1 MEQTIASAT
10 APDGRTIAYTSVG
23 DGPALVLA
31 AWWTSHLE
39 EDWEDESLRTW
50 VETLA
55 QRHTVVR
62 YDRPGVGLSARVDRP
77 YDLDAETAYL
87 RTVVE
92 AVGHDQVD
100 LMGISCGG
108 PASIRL
114 AAEDPGRIRS
124 LVLYSSYLDGADIA
138 DAGTRRALVD
148 LVRAN
153 WGLGS
158 QTITSLFLPG
168 ATPSAARRFARVQ
181 RLSASSE
188 VAADLLDLTFQL
200 DASPY
205 VDRLDL
211 PVLVLHRAHDL
222 VVECRLGREL
232 GERISGATYRELEG
246 TAHSPW
252 GGETADGLEAIS
264 SFLSGEPAS
273 TAPRRELATVCFID
287 IVDSTRTLAEIGDSR
302 WRERLDGLTAMMTD
316 EAAHRGGL
324 LVKDIGDGAL
334 LRFAVPGEALEFC
347 QVIRARA
354 HHIGLTVRC
363 GLHTGEIEL
372 RGDDIT
378 GVAVV
383 AAARVVDLADADEIL
398 TTRTVADLAAGTRTV
413 FADHGTHDLR
423 GLDGE
428 WAILQAAPVEARAP
442 DQAPAPAVPAPA
454 AAAAAAAAT
463 YSFAGC
469 VLDVDAYE
477 LRRAG
482 EVVAVEPQVFDLL
495 RHLVEH
501 PGELLTKDRLLDE
514 IWGDRFVSESALTS
528 RIRSARLAVGDDGRR
543 QEIIHTVH
551 GRGYRFVADLT

>member
-1 MEQTIASAT
+1 MDQALARVTAS
-10 APDGRTIAYTSVG
+10 DGEEIAYASVG
-23 DGPALVLA
+23 DGPTLVLA

-39 EDWEDESLRTW
+39 EDWQDESLRTW

-87 RTVVE
+87 RTVIE
-92 AVGHDQVD
+92 ATGPDQVD

-114 AAEDPGRIRS
+114 AAEDPERIRS
-124 LVLYSSYLDGADIA
+124 LVLYASYLNGTDIS
-138 DAGTRRALVD
+138 DDGTRQALVD

-158 QTITSLFLPG
+158 QTITNLFLPG

-188 VAADLLDLTFQL
+188 VAADLLHLTFQL

-232 GERISGATYRELEG
+232 GDRISGAAYRELEG

-252 GGETADGLEAIS
+252 SGESADGLEAIS
-264 SFLSGEPAS
+264 SFLSGEPAPS
-273 TAPRRELATVCFID
+273 APRRELATVCFID

-302 WRERLDGLTAMMTD
+302 WRERLDSLTTMMTD
-316 EAAHRGGL
+316 EARHRGGV

-334 LRFAVPGEALEFC
+334 LRFAIPGEALEFC

-354 HHIGLTVRC
+354 RHIGLTVRC

-372 RGDDIT
+372 RDDDIT

-398 TTRTVADLAAGTRTV
+398 STRTVADLAAGSRVV

-428 WAILQAAPVEARAP
+428 WAILQAAAIETAAP
-442 DQAPAPAVPAPA
+442 DPASAPSG
-454 AAAAAAAAT
+454 T
-463 YSFAGC
+463 YSFGDC

-543 QEIIHTVH
+543 QEVIHTVH